1 MICQALD
8 HQNHLLLNALLFFSS
23 YLLPPTLQAHH
34 LPSICQLGTKPPC
47 RCGSNVLGRP
57 PRSPHC
63 RCIWWRSAHSWGS
76 PSQHLHPDLRHPGQ
90 MGRKWGWTD
99 ELKKTT
105 MKHWIYRGRPNF
117 QPDLIT
123 DRDIP
128 DLQLDLWP
136 DPRSQ
141 LMAEGPA

>member
-1 MICQALD
+1 
-8 HQNHLLLNALLFFSS
+8 
-23 YLLPPTLQAHH
+23 
-34 LPSICQLGTKPPC
+34 
-47 RCGSNVLGRP
+47 
-57 PRSPHC
+57 
-63 RCIWWRSAHSWGS
+63 
-76 PSQHLHPDLRHPGQ
+76 
-90 MGRKWGWTD
+90 
-99 ELKKTT
+99 